1 MMRRILL
8 VSTDGVVLNLLTK
21 KFALIGIEIHT
32 LAKPELLFKE
42 IGIYQ
47 PDLLILDFIL
57 KDVNAGA
64 LCHQVTSNPET
75 KNLPVIILSEYSEM
89 GRFPSKF
96 GSVAIISKSLEPK
109 VLIEQILAVLD
120 DHVHPIAS

>member
-8 VSTDGVVLNLLTK
+8 VSTDTVVLNLLTK
-21 KFALIGIEIHT
+21 KFALLGLEMHT
-32 LAKPELLFKE
+32 LAKPALLFKE
-42 IGIYQ
+42 ISIYQ
-47 PDLLILDFIL
+47 PDMLILDFIL

-75 KNLPVIILSEYSEM
+75 KNLPVVILSEYPEL
-89 GRFPSKF
+89 GRFSGKF
-96 GSVAIISKSLEPK
+96 GSAAIIKKSLEPN

-120 DHVHPIAS
+120 DHVHPVAS